1 MLRVQRTSNGEVVFA
16 VSGRLTADSLRELTA
31 LLAHE
36 PAGQPVALELGDL
49 LLVDRGVVQFLKL
62 CEGKG
67 ILLRNCPAYI
77 RTWMAC
83 EGKVS

>member
-16 VSGRLTADSLRELTA
+16 VSGRLTVDSLCELSA

-36 PAGQPVALELGDL
+36 PAGQPVALELVDL
-49 LLVDRGVVQFLKL
+49 MLVDRGVVEFLKG

-67 ILLRNCPAYI
+67 ILLRNCPPYI
-77 RTWMAC
+77 RTWIAC
-83 EGKVS
+83 EGNPN

>member
-1 MLRVQRTSNGEVVFA
+1 MLRVQRTANGEVVFA
-16 VSGRLTADSLRELTA
+16 VSGRLTVDSLRELSA

-36 PAGQPVALELGDL
+36 AAGQAVALELGDL
-49 LLVDRGVVQFLKL
+49 LLVDRGVVEFLKG
-62 CEGKG
+62 CEANG

-83 EGKVS
+83 DGKAG